1 MTEMVHS
8 LAVIVL
14 AAGRSSRMGRAKQLE
29 VVDGEA
35 MVVRAARLALGC
47 EAAVTTVIT
56 GAYAEQVE
64 QQLAQLIQT
73 QGLQIVH
80 NPNWAE
86 GQATSVHAAIQSLPA
101 TIEAALFLP
110 VDQPFVTPEFLQSVI
125 DCWQEGAELV
135 APKVD
140 GEARGAPAIFAR
152 KYFPELLQIQ
162 GDVGGRV
169 VLMKHK
175 DEVTWIA
182 AEAKM
187 LRDIDTP
194 EDLLLSR

>member
-47 EAAVTTVIT
+47 GAAVTTVIT
-56 GAYAEQVE
+56 GAYAEQIE

-110 VDQPFVTPEFLQSVI
+110 VDQPFVTPGFLQSVI
-125 DCWQEGAELV
+125 DCWQEEVPNLSL
-135 APKVD
+135 PRSM
-140 GEARGAPAIFAR
+140 ARHAARQRSLPANISPNSYRFRA
-152 KYFPELLQIQ
+152 
-162 GDVGGRV
+162 
-169 VLMKHK
+169 M
-175 DEVTWIA
+175 WA
-182 AEAKM
+182 AGWC
-187 LRDIDTP
+187 
-194 EDLLLSR
+194 